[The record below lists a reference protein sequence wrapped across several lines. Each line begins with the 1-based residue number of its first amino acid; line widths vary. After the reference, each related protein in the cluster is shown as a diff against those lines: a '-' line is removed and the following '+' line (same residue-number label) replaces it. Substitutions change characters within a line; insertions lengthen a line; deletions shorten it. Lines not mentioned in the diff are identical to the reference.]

1 MFPSIKREQRGGV
14 MADTLIE
21 RLKLETDRVGPHT
34 KQLLMEA
41 AEHIRLLTRSL
52 EVLTKIL
59 DEGRPE

>member
-1 MFPSIKREQRGGV
+1 

-59 DEGRPE
+59 DEGRDDPSAL